1 MSQVAP
7 PPALPT
13 GQGAAATLLGLI
25 QNPSVQH
32 ALLSQVLGSS
42 GNEQIP
48 TATGTTL
55 PRGAI
60 NILLTHLL
68 ANASEAL
75 PESESISEQS
85 YLRDA
90 SGNYRVDPAS
100 FEQQAALVLAHL
112 EASRPRKSRPQLDLF
127 LDGEWEAI
135 SETDSEGWHD
145 IEATTES
152 VSFY

>member
-1 MSQVAP
+1 MP
-7 PPALPT
+7 PPPSLPT
-13 GQGAAATLLGLI
+13 GQGAAATLLSLI
-25 QNPSVQH
+25 QNPTVQQ

-42 GNEQIP
+42 GNQQVP
-48 TATGTTL
+48 TATGTSL

-60 NILLTHLL
+60 NGLLTHLI

-100 FEQQAALVLAHL
+100 LEQQAALVLSHL
-112 EASRPRKSRPQLDLF
+112 GGTRSRKLRSDF
-127 LDGEWEAI
+127 DDFMDGGEWEAA
-135 SETDSEGWHD
+135 SEADSEGWHD
-145 IEATTES
+145 VDMTSETVT
-152 VSFY
+152 FY